1 MSASDD
7 TTIRSAREL
16 GLALREARKRQAL
29 TQLELADGAGISRQ
43 HLVSVEQGKSTERL
57 EELFALLELLGLT
70 LTLSRRQPGLGARP

>member
-1 MSASDD
+1 MSVSDD

>member
-1 MSASDD
+1 MSTSDD